1 MFIIVAVKFDAN
13 MFTFTKLLL
22 GTRQKEKANTW
33 DVRVGKERLGIKH
46 MIVCGAEFLIPS
58 IH

>member
-1 MFIIVAVKFDAN
+1 

-22 GTRQKEKANTW
+22 GTRQKEEANN
-33 DVRVGKERLGIKH
+33 VGYEGGEGESGIKH